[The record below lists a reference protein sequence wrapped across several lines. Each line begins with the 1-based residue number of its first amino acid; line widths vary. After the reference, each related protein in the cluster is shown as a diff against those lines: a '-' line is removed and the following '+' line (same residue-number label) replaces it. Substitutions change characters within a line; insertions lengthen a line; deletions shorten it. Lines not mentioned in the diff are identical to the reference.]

1 MGVGWGGVCACVP
14 KHTQGEGEEQGEERE
29 GNRSTLEQEGTLE
42 PTNSIFI
49 LPVITQGSEKLSV
62 LPNTTQQVRRPVG
75 TEHRTF
81 ELLDSRRFTT
91 HSGC

>member
-1 MGVGWGGVCACVP
+1 MHVYLGTHREKGRSR
-14 KHTQGEGEEQGEERE
+14 ERE
-29 GNRSTLEQEGTLE
+29 GNWSTLELEGTLE

-49 LPVITQGSEKLSV
+49 LPVITQGSEKFSI

-81 ELLDSRRFTT
+81 EPLDSRLFTT